1 MMAAHSEKP
10 FDDNDSCFELL
21 LFYYEI
27 GKTIVFWTNVFLI
40 SSTMITGSFDRLC
53 FATSKHTE
61 MVVRRVY
68 SMFRMKPLDMK
79 HFQED
84 TMLMRQQRHHEKNQ
98 IEKFAW
104 LKRRIIEKETQNER
118 DQQFMIYDW
127 LADALDFLLNT
138 KSHNRQRYCDD
149 LGEAESIPFKKSATK
164 DLRSFRN
171 LNTSIVIDALD
182 TSTQQFICQ
191 ECGLKIQR

>member
-1 MMAAHSEKP
+1 
-10 FDDNDSCFELL
+10 
-21 LFYYEI
+21 
-27 GKTIVFWTNVFLI
+27 
-40 SSTMITGSFDRLC
+40 
-53 FATSKHTE
+53 

-118 DQQFMIYDW
+118 DQQFMIYGNFST
-127 LADALDFLLNT
+127 ASYF
-138 KSHNRQRYCDD
+138 Q
-149 LGEAESIPFKKSATK
+149 GEVGDMEIGNNNYKNQ
-164 DLRSFRN
+164 LR
-171 LNTSIVIDALD
+171 L
-182 TSTQQFICQ
+182 
-191 ECGLKIQR
+191 